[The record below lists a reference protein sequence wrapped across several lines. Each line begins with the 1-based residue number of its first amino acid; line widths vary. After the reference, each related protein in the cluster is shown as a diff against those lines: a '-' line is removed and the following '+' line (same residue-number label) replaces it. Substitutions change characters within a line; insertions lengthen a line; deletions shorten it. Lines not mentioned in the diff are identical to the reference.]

1 MKNRLISLFL
11 AAIATVFAAVIIFA
25 MTEVRYSKI
34 ENHIANSAR
43 IITENNAK
51 TAFLGYFHWDS
62 MYEALE
68 SGDAD
73 FVIYN
78 LEDLLKNNSLI
89 EGVVVVY
96 RNEEFVSAG
105 ESFQTLRDHTIGASA
120 FYEII
125 PSGEDL
131 LATMRV
137 TDSAGLESLK
147 DSYAILKLNLDEI
160 LRLLTTEDYRL
171 SSVEGTSVFEGISLS
186 IIRKWSPANYAT
198 VSLVFL
204 MSLSFTMIVQRLEG
218 KRSIASKNNEM
229 LLLLNHIPT
238 LIWYFKDSETFG
250 IVNKSFAEFF
260 GMRPEDIEGRKI
272 REIFSGEDLST
283 SIETNKLVFAGKEEH
298 IYEQDTRNSKGEL
311 RTLIVTKTPEIDEN
325 GNIKSVVCS
334 ACDVT
339 DERKALRRIELIQFG
354 LDNANDEA
362 FWIAPDGSILYANS
376 AACKSL
382 GYSREEITA
391 MKVNDLD
398 KSLEADDR
406 KSSWERL
413 KSNGK
418 DNFEAYHLR
427 KDGST
432 FPVEINRNY
441 FKYDGREYEFT
452 FARDISDRLKSFEIL

>member
-272 REIFSGEDLST
+272 REIFSEKT
-283 SIETNKLVFAGKEEH
+283 SQQV
-298 IYEQDTRNSKGEL
+298 
-311 RTLIVTKTPEIDEN
+311 
-325 GNIKSVVCS
+325 
-334 ACDVT
+334 
-339 DERKALRRIELIQFG
+339 
-354 LDNANDEA
+354 
-362 FWIAPDGSILYANS
+362 
-376 AACKSL
+376 
-382 GYSREEITA
+382 
-391 MKVNDLD
+391 
-398 KSLEADDR
+398 
-406 KSSWERL
+406 L
-413 KSNGK
+413 K
-418 DNFEAYHLR
+418 
-427 KDGST
+427 
-432 FPVEINRNY
+432 PIN
-441 FKYDGREYEFT
+441 
-452 FARDISDRLKSFEIL
+452 